1 MEAKGASGLIEV
13 DLFPA
18 EVDSLE
24 HPEVIRFRE
33 LLEDVAM
40 EYHCRLLFF
49 EIEQGTVSFSF
60 DSDELMADIFK
71 LFQNDSQNQA

>member
-1 MEAKGASGLIEV
+1 METKEASGLIEV

-24 HPEVIRFRE
+24 HPEVMLFRE
-33 LLEDVAM
+33 LLEDVAT

-60 DSDELMADIFK
+60 DSDELMTDIFK
-71 LFQNDSQNQA
+71 LFQNDRQNQT

>member
-1 MEAKGASGLIEV
+1 MNKAAGFIEV

-24 HPEVIRFRE
+24 HPDVLHFRE

-40 EYHCRLLFF
+40 EYHCRLTFF
-49 EIEQGTVSFSF
+49 EIELGTVSFSF
-60 DSDELMADIFK
+60 DSDELMADILK
-71 LFQNDSQNQA
+71 ILQNDSQNHS

>member
-1 MEAKGASGLIEV
+1 MNEAAGFIEV

-24 HPEVIRFRE
+24 NPDVLRFRE

-40 EYHCRLLFF
+40 EYHCRLTFF
-49 EIEQGTVSFSF
+49 EIERGTVSFSF
-60 DSDELMADIFK
+60 DSDELMADILK
-71 LFQNDSQNQA
+71 ILQNDSQNHS

>member
-1 MEAKGASGLIEV
+1 MDNVSGLIEV
-13 DLFPA
+13 DLFSP

-24 HPEVIRFRE
+24 HPEVVSLRS

-49 EIEQGTVSFSF
+49 EIENATVSFSF
-60 DSDELMADIFK
+60 DSDKLMAEILK
-71 LFQNDSQNQA
+71 ILQYDS